1 MAPNNIHSGQSSPG
15 NLHLEQVLS
24 YGLRQMPHTSS
35 SGMSHRQAAT
45 AFHSLMVT
53 FMASQLSSSQALLT
67 LRWRSLS
74 DCVGAGRQ
82 TNEQG
87 CAGLKWPSPLFLNDG
102 IRANVIN
109 VHADPPRVSY
119 PQPNPPNCAN
129 SSYCVSCRARQSILL
144 PLRGAADSPR
154 RRTNNR
160 ACTAPQARASHPH
173 LLIDPLNLAIAVWL
187 FVHADYRSLSTH
199 SSFQHASHYSPCLLP
214 TPPFP
219 FHPAT
224 GGG

>member
-1 MAPNNIHSGQSSPG
+1 MTPKQHTQRAIVAWKLALGAGAVVRIATDATHIVIWHVPPPG
-15 NLHLEQVLS
+15 SDGIPFLDRHLHGVSTLK
-24 YGLRQMPHTSS
+24 
-35 SGMSHRQAAT
+35 
-45 AFHSLMVT
+45 
-53 FMASQLSSSQALLT
+53 LLT

-109 VHADPPRVSY
+109 VHADPPRVSC
-119 PQPNPPNCAN
+119 PQPNPSNYIN
-129 SSYCVSCRARQSILL
+129 LSYCVSCRARQSILL
-144 PLRGAADSPR
+144 PLKGAADSPR